1 MNTANQKEDK
11 NIHSLNRNRV
21 ARAVFTA
28 AESMGMSD
36 RRLIERLAA
45 RVIER
50 LEQKQP
56 LSSPPTL
63 PGMEDM
69 VARSPRRQA
78 PLPTDIDI
86 QAMVEEIL
94 VAEELKHAEE
104 ARAKMGEIDTV
115 KIKVQPA
122 SGVKLTENARHVLQK
137 RYLKKDKQGQ
147 VIETPEEMFRRVAQ
161 AIASA
166 ELNYDSKAD
175 VKKTEE
181 VFYQL
186 MTNLEF
192 LPNSPTL
199 MNAGRE
205 LGQLSACFVL
215 PIEDSMESIFNAVKY
230 TALIHKSGGGD
241 WFFLL

>member
-1 MNTANQKEDK
+1 MDTANQKESK
-11 NIHSLNRNRV
+11 NFHALNRNRV
-21 ARAVFTA
+21 ARAVFAA

-36 RRLIERLAA
+36 RGLIERLTA

-69 VARSPRRQA
+69 VTRSSRRQA

-86 QAMVEEIL
+86 QALVEEIL
-94 VAEELKHAEE
+94 VAEELKHTEE
-104 ARAKMGEIDTV
+104 ATAKMGETDTA

-122 SGVKLTENARHVLQK
+122 SGVKLTENALHVLQK

-147 VIETPEEMFRRVAQ
+147 VVETPEEMFLRVAI

-166 ELNYDSKAD
+166 ETIYDGRAD
-175 VKKTEE
+175 VKKT
-181 VFYQL
+181 
-186 MTNLEF
+186 
-192 LPNSPTL
+192 
-199 MNAGRE
+199 
-205 LGQLSACFVL
+205 
-215 PIEDSMESIFNAVKY
+215 
-230 TALIHKSGGGD
+230 
-241 WFFLL
+241 